1 MERVLAQSLSKH
13 VGKTVTL
20 RGWLNNIRALG
31 KLNFLILRDRS
42 GFAQVIVEDKEEL
55 RKVSQLQ
62 PGSVLRITGTVVQSD
77 QLELGAE
84 LINPKIIVE
93 IPIQEVPSIEYY
105 KPEIPSDLE
114 HILDHR
120 PIQPPITGCVQ
131 NPGRDRA
138 CL

>member
-1 MERVLAQSLSKH
+1 M
-13 VGKTVTL
+13 
-20 RGWLNNIRALG
+20 
-31 KLNFLILRDRS
+31 
-42 GFAQVIVEDKEEL
+42 
-55 RKVSQLQ
+55 
-62 PGSVLRITGTVVQSD
+62 QSD

-93 IPIQEVPSIEYY
+93 IPIQEVTSIEYY